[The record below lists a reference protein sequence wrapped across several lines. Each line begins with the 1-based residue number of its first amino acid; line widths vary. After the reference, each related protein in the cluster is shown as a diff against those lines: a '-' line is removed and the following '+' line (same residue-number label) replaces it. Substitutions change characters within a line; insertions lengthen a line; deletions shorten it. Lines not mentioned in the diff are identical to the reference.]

1 MKKCSNLLCN
11 TKLILL
17 AVLACIVVNV
27 QANQDND
34 PVRYYMQT
42 NQFAKAKTLLLKE
55 LDNKTLTPDRIYL
68 LGKIYLDEQQ
78 QDSAAIIFN
87 AMNINIEEQR
97 LLKLAGIS
105 RIDLKSVSKAEINL
119 RLSREL
125 KAINS
130 SKSALVKLEA
140 AYVFAQV
147 NESEKASDLIEQACN
162 LKPVT
167 AETFVSAGDVYAH
180 LSIVLKDNSLY
191 GKACGRYEQ
200 ALLLNKNYLPATTA
214 LAKAYMN
221 SRNYFEAKQKLT
233 DALAIDSTWLPALQL
248 MGELQY
254 TLGNYRL
261 ASKYYGDYI
270 QRINPGKAQ
279 LQKYAYIL
287 YFNQEYSKAK
297 KLIQALLKEDSENC
311 VLLRLLAYTSCELK
325 EPDEGLQAMEKF
337 MKIKQSGDSLSLI
350 SSDFEYYGS
359 LLSMKS
365 LDSIAVI
372 QFNIALQYDSTRL
385 SVYES
390 LAKLYEKQKDY
401 QGAIRAY
408 TVLTLKNPEC
418 NSTVWFSRGRN
429 CLLLAETQ
437 VLAADQVN
445 RNHVLDAAVSSFS
458 KVSEISPNSHLG
470 FLWKGRA
477 LAALDPE
484 TTIGLAEES
493 YRSAISILEAKGA
506 PEKYKSELIEA
517 YSYMGYLYYLKFEQ
531 AIKGNHDAASSI
543 RLESLEFWNKILA
556 IDKSNQAAVQ
566 AVKAL
571 K

>member
-1 MKKCSNLLCN
+1 MKKCSNLLFN

-17 AVLACIVVNV
+17 LVLVFVGVNV

-34 PVRYYMQT
+34 PVRYYIQT
-42 NQFAKAKTLLLKE
+42 NQFAKAKALLLKE
-55 LDNKTLTPDRIYL
+55 LNNKTITSDRIFL
-68 LGKIYLDEQQ
+68 LGKIYLDDQQ
-78 QDSAAIIFN
+78 QDSASIIFN
-87 AMNINIEEQR
+87 KMNTNIEEQR
-97 LLKLAGIS
+97 LLKMIGLS
-105 RIDLKSVSKAEINL
+105 SIDLKTLSKAEISL

-162 LKPVT
+162 LKPLT
-167 AETFVSAGDVYAH
+167 AETFVSAGDIYAQ
-180 LSIVLKDNSLY
+180 LSMVLKDNSLY

-200 ALLLNKNYLPATTA
+200 ALLLSKNYLPATTA

-254 TLGNYRL
+254 TLGNYKL
-261 ASKYYGDYI
+261 ASKYYGEYI
-270 QRINPGKAQ
+270 QRINPVKTQ

-287 YFNQEYSKAK
+287 YFNQENAKAK
-297 KLIQALLKEDSENC
+297 KIIQALLKEDSQNC

-325 EPDEGLQAMEKF
+325 EPDEGLQAIEKF

-365 LDSIAVI
+365 QDSLAIN

-401 QGAIRAY
+401 GGAIRAY
-408 TVLTLKNPEC
+408 LAITLKNPEC
-418 NSTVWFSRGRN
+418 NSTVWFAKGRN
-429 CLLLAETQ
+429 CLLLAETPALVADPVHRNQ
-437 VLAADQVN
+437 VLKM
-445 RNHVLDAAVSSFS
+445 AVSSFS

-470 FLWKGRA
+470 FLWRA
-477 LAALDPE
+477 RAFAALDPE
-484 TTIGLAEES
+484 TTKGLAEES
-493 YRSAISILEAKGA
+493 YRSAISILEAKEA
-506 PEKYKSELIEA
+506 PEKYKSELLES
-517 YSYMGYLYYLKFEQ
+517 YSYMGYLYYLKYEQ
-531 AIKGNHDAASSI
+531 AIKENMGAAPSYKI
-543 RLESLEFWNKILA
+543 QSLEFWNKILA
-556 IDKSNQAAVQ
+556 IDKSNQAVLQ